1 MQQRRKNTSG
11 SHGPALDLDFK
22 ERLGALRNLPE
33 FFSLIWSCNNWLA
46 ALNILLRVIRA
57 SLPLAMLY
65 VGKLIIDE
73 IVRISVIASGP
84 AVENPDMSI
93 VTIYVLIELGLAV
106 FSDLLGR
113 GIALLDSLLGDLV
126 SHEISLR
133 LMHQSARLDLEC
145 FEDSDFYDKLERA
158 RRQASSR
165 ILLMSQ
171 VLAQLQDSIT
181 VFFLAAALITFNAWL
196 LLLLAITLIPA
207 FLGETHFN
215 SQSYSL
221 MYGWT
226 QERRELDYLRFAGAS
241 DETAKEVKIFGL
253 SDFFGSRYKKLA
265 GEYYRANRDLSARRA
280 AWGGLLSMVG
290 SLGYYTAYA
299 VIIYRTVYG
308 ELSLGD
314 LTFLS
319 GSFLRLRSLM
329 EAILI
334 RFSSI
339 ADSALYLR
347 DLFDFLEMEP
357 RIISI
362 DNSLPFPVTIRKG
375 FTFENVGFRY
385 PQMKQWVLRDVSFTL
400 HPGEKLALVGEN
412 GAGKTTLVKLLTRL
426 YDPVEGRIMLDGH
439 DLRKYNLDGLRDAV
453 GVIFQDYVKYHLTA
467 TENIAVG
474 LIDERNNETRI
485 KEAARQ
491 SLADKVIENL
501 PNGYQQMIGRWF
513 KQGTNLSGGEW
524 QKIAIARAYMRDAQ
538 LLILD
543 EPTASLDARAE
554 NEVFRRFVELTFDK
568 GAVLISHRFST
579 VRMADRIVVLHEGK
593 LLEHGTHDELLAV
606 GGDTANYFKCRPLD
620 IVDESMVIFYTK
632 TLRRILDVF
641 LHNP

>member
-196 LLLLAITLIPA
+196 LLLLAITLFPA

-568 GAVLISHRFST
+568 CAVLISHRFST

-606 GGDTANYFKCRPLD
+606 GGRYSELFQMQAAGYC
-620 IVDESMVIFYTK
+620 
-632 TLRRILDVF
+632 
-641 LHNP
+641 

>member
-1 MQQRRKNTSG
+1 
-11 SHGPALDLDFK
+11 
-22 ERLGALRNLPE
+22 
-33 FFSLIWSCNNWLA
+33 
-46 ALNILLRVIRA
+46 
-57 SLPLAMLY
+57 MLY

-73 IVRISVIASGP
+73 IVRISVSVSSP
-84 AVENPDMSI
+84 AVENQEMSI
-93 VTIYVLIELGLAV
+93 LLTLVLVELGLAV
-106 FSDLLGR
+106 LSDLLGR
-113 GIALLDSLLGDLV
+113 GIALVESLLGDLV

-133 LMHQSARLDLEC
+133 LMKQSARLDLEC
-145 FEDSDFYDKLERA
+145 FEDAEFYDKLERA

-171 VLAQLQDSIT
+171 ALTQLQDAIT
-181 VFFLAAALITFNAWL
+181 VLFLAAALITFNAWL

-241 DETAKEVKIFGL
+241 EETAKEVKIFGL

-265 GEYYRANRDLSARRA
+265 GEYYHANKNLSVRRA
-280 AWGGLLSMVG
+280 AWGGLLSILG
-290 SLGYYTAYA
+290 SIGYYTAYV
-299 VIIYRTVYG
+299 VIIFRTVNG

-314 LTFLS
+314 LIFLS

-329 EAILI
+329 ESILI

-339 ADSALYLR
+339 ADSALYLK

-357 RIISI
+357 NISSKK
-362 DNSLPFPVTIRKG
+362 NALPFPETIREG
-375 FTFENVGFRY
+375 FTFEHVSFRY
-385 PQMKQWVLRDVSFTL
+385 PQTEQWVLRDISFTL

-426 YDPVEGRIMLDGH
+426 YDPDEGRILLEGH
-439 DLRKYNLDGLRDAV
+439 DLRDYDLDGLRDAA
-453 GVIFQDYVKYHLTA
+453 GVIFQDYVKYHLTVA
-467 TENIAVG
+467 ENIAVG
-474 LIDERNNETRI
+474 RIDERNNEARI
-485 KEAARQ
+485 VEAAQR
-491 SLADKVIENL
+491 SLADTVIDKL
-501 PNGYQQMIGRWF
+501 PDGYQQMIGRWF

-543 EPTASLDARAE
+543 EPTAALDARAE
-554 NEVFRRFVELTFDK
+554 HEVFRRFVELTYDK
-568 GAVLISHRFST
+568 CAVLISHRFST

-593 LLEHGTHDELLAV
+593 LLEHGTHEELLAAQ
-606 GGDTANYFKCRPLD
+606 GQYSELFQLQAAGYR
-620 IVDESMVIFYTK
+620 
-632 TLRRILDVF
+632 
-641 LHNP
+641 

>member
-280 AWGGLLSMVG
+280 AWGGLLSIVG

-339 ADSALYLR
+339 AAGALYLR

-568 GAVLISHRFST
+568 CAVLISHRFST
-579 VRMADRIVVLHEGK
+579 VRMADRIVVLHEGR

-606 GGDTANYFKCRPLD
+606 GGRYSELFQMQAAGYC
-620 IVDESMVIFYTK
+620 
-632 TLRRILDVF
+632 
-641 LHNP
+641 

>member
-1 MQQRRKNTSG
+1 MQQRKKNASG

-46 ALNILLRVIRA
+46 VLNILLRVIRA

-73 IVRISVIASGP
+73 IVRISVIASGS

-171 VLAQLQDSIT
+171 VLTQLQDSIT

-265 GEYYRANRDLSARRA
+265 GEYYRANRDLSTRRA

-290 SLGYYTAYA
+290 SFGYYTAYA

-339 ADSALYLR
+339 ADGALYLR

-426 YDPVEGRIMLDGH
+426 YDPVEGRILLDGH
-439 DLRKYNLDGLRDAV
+439 DLRQYSLDGLRDAV

-568 GAVLISHRFST
+568 CAVLISHRFST

-606 GGDTANYFKCRPLD
+606 GGRYSELFQMQAAGYC
-620 IVDESMVIFYTK
+620 
-632 TLRRILDVF
+632 
-641 LHNP
+641 

>member
-33 FFSLIWSCNNWLA
+33 FFNLIWSCNNWLA

-57 SLPLAMLY
+57 SLPLAILY

-93 VTIYVLIELGLAV
+93 VTIYVLIELSLAV

-165 ILLMSQ
+165 ILLMSH
-171 VLAQLQDSIT
+171 VLTQLQDSIT
-181 VFFLAAALITFNAWL
+181 VLFLATALITFNAWL
-196 LLLLAITLIPA
+196 LLLLVITLIPA

-215 SQSYSL
+215 SQSYTL

-226 QERRELDYLRFAGAS
+226 EERRELDYLRFAGAS

-568 GAVLISHRFST
+568 CAVLISHRFST

-606 GGDTANYFKCRPLD
+606 GGRYSELFQMQAAGYC
-620 IVDESMVIFYTK
+620 
-632 TLRRILDVF
+632 
-641 LHNP
+641 

>member
-171 VLAQLQDSIT
+171 VLTQLQDSIT

-362 DNSLPFPVTIRKG
+362 YNSLPFPVTIRKG

-474 LIDERNNETRI
+474 LIDERNNETRL

-568 GAVLISHRFST
+568 CAVLISHRFST

-606 GGDTANYFKCRPLD
+606 GGRYSELFQMQAAGYC
-620 IVDESMVIFYTK
+620 
-632 TLRRILDVF
+632 
-641 LHNP
+641 

>member
-265 GEYYRANRDLSARRA
+265 GEYYRANRDLSTRRA

-568 GAVLISHRFST
+568 CAVLISHRFST

-606 GGDTANYFKCRPLD
+606 GGRYSELFQMQAAGYC
-620 IVDESMVIFYTK
+620 
-632 TLRRILDVF
+632 
-641 LHNP
+641 

>member
-196 LLLLAITLIPA
+196 LLLLAITLVPA

-568 GAVLISHRFST
+568 CAVLISHRFST

-606 GGDTANYFKCRPLD
+606 GGRYSELFQMQAAGYC
-620 IVDESMVIFYTK
+620 
-632 TLRRILDVF
+632 
-641 LHNP
+641 

>member
-46 ALNILLRVIRA
+46 ALNILLSVIRA

-196 LLLLAITLIPA
+196 LLLLAITLVPA

-226 QERRELDYLRFAGAS
+226 QERRELDYLRFAGSS

-265 GEYYRANRDLSARRA
+265 REYYRANSDLSARRA

-385 PQMKQWVLRDVSFTL
+385 PQMKQWVLRDVAFTL

-491 SLADKVIENL
+491 SLADRVIENL

-568 GAVLISHRFST
+568 CAVLISHRFST

-606 GGDTANYFKCRPLD
+606 GGRYSELFQMQAAGYC
-620 IVDESMVIFYTK
+620 
-632 TLRRILDVF
+632 
-641 LHNP
+641 

>member
-93 VTIYVLIELGLAV
+93 VTIYVLIELSLAV

-568 GAVLISHRFST
+568 CAVLISHRFST

-606 GGDTANYFKCRPLD
+606 GGRYSELFQMQAAGYC
-620 IVDESMVIFYTK
+620 
-632 TLRRILDVF
+632 
-641 LHNP
+641 

>member
-171 VLAQLQDSIT
+171 VLTQLQDSIT

-280 AWGGLLSMVG
+280 AWGGLLSMFG

-568 GAVLISHRFST
+568 CAVLISHRFST
-579 VRMADRIVVLHEGK
+579 VRMADRIVVLHEGQ

-606 GGDTANYFKCRPLD
+606 GGRYSELFQMQAAGYC
-620 IVDESMVIFYTK
+620 
-632 TLRRILDVF
+632 
-641 LHNP
+641 

>member
-265 GEYYRANRDLSARRA
+265 GEYYRANRDLSTRRA
-280 AWGGLLSMVG
+280 ACGGLLSMVG

-568 GAVLISHRFST
+568 CAVLISHRFST
-579 VRMADRIVVLHEGK
+579 VRMADRIIVLHEGK

-606 GGDTANYFKCRPLD
+606 GGRYSELFQMQAAGYC
-620 IVDESMVIFYTK
+620 
-632 TLRRILDVF
+632 
-641 LHNP
+641 

>member
-1 MQQRRKNTSG
+1 MQQRRKTTSG

-73 IVRISVIASGP
+73 IVRISVIVSGP

-171 VLAQLQDSIT
+171 VLTQLQDSIT

-362 DNSLPFPVTIRKG
+362 DNSLPFPVTILKG

-568 GAVLISHRFST
+568 CAVLISHRFST

-593 LLEHGTHDELLAV
+593 LLEHGTHNELLAV
-606 GGDTANYFKCRPLD
+606 GGRYSELFQMQAAGYC
-620 IVDESMVIFYTK
+620 
-632 TLRRILDVF
+632 
-641 LHNP
+641 

>member
-73 IVRISVIASGP
+73 IVRISVIASEP
-84 AVENPDMSI
+84 AVENPEMSI

-145 FEDSDFYDKLERA
+145 FEDSEFYDKLERA

-171 VLAQLQDSIT
+171 VLTQLQDSIT

-426 YDPVEGRIMLDGH
+426 YDPVEGRILLDGH
-439 DLRKYNLDGLRDAV
+439 DLRQYSLDGLRDAV

-568 GAVLISHRFST
+568 CAVLISHRFST

-606 GGDTANYFKCRPLD
+606 GGRYSELFQMQAAGYC
-620 IVDESMVIFYTK
+620 
-632 TLRRILDVF
+632 
-641 LHNP
+641 

>member
-73 IVRISVIASGP
+73 IVRISVIASEP
-84 AVENPDMSI
+84 AVENPEMSI

-171 VLAQLQDSIT
+171 VLTQLQDSIT

-253 SDFFGSRYKKLA
+253 SDFFGRRYKKLA

-290 SLGYYTAYA
+290 SFGYYTAYA

-329 EAILI
+329 ESILI

-568 GAVLISHRFST
+568 CAVLISHRFST

-606 GGDTANYFKCRPLD
+606 GGRYSELFQMQAAGYC
-620 IVDESMVIFYTK
+620 
-632 TLRRILDVF
+632 
-641 LHNP
+641 

>member
-501 PNGYQQMIGRWF
+501 PNGYHQMIGRWF

-568 GAVLISHRFST
+568 CAVLISHRFST

-606 GGDTANYFKCRPLD
+606 GGRYSELFQMQAAGYC
-620 IVDESMVIFYTK
+620 
-632 TLRRILDVF
+632 
-641 LHNP
+641 

>member
-84 AVENPDMSI
+84 AVENPEMSI
-93 VTIYVLIELGLAV
+93 VTTYVFIELGLAV

-568 GAVLISHRFST
+568 CAVLISHRFST

-606 GGDTANYFKCRPLD
+606 GGRYSELFQMQAAGYC
-620 IVDESMVIFYTK
+620 
-632 TLRRILDVF
+632 
-641 LHNP
+641 

>member
-474 LIDERNNETRI
+474 LIEERNNETRI

-568 GAVLISHRFST
+568 CAVLISHRFST

-606 GGDTANYFKCRPLD
+606 GGRYSELFQMQAAGYC
-620 IVDESMVIFYTK
+620 
-632 TLRRILDVF
+632 
-641 LHNP
+641 

>member
-93 VTIYVLIELGLAV
+93 VTIYVVIELGLAV

-171 VLAQLQDSIT
+171 VLTQLQDSIT

-362 DNSLPFPVTIRKG
+362 DDSLPFPVTIRKG

-568 GAVLISHRFST
+568 CAVLISHRFST

-606 GGDTANYFKCRPLD
+606 GGRYSELFQMQAAGYC
-620 IVDESMVIFYTK
+620 
-632 TLRRILDVF
+632 
-641 LHNP
+641 

>member
-93 VTIYVLIELGLAV
+93 VTIYVFIELGLAV

-299 VIIYRTVYG
+299 AIIYRTVYG

-314 LTFLS
+314 MTFLS

-568 GAVLISHRFST
+568 CAVLISHRFST

-606 GGDTANYFKCRPLD
+606 GGRYSELFQMQAAGYC
-620 IVDESMVIFYTK
+620 
-632 TLRRILDVF
+632 
-641 LHNP
+641 

>member
-474 LIDERNNETRI
+474 LIDERNNQTRI

-568 GAVLISHRFST
+568 CAVLISHRFST

-606 GGDTANYFKCRPLD
+606 GGRYSELFQMQAAGYC
-620 IVDESMVIFYTK
+620 
-632 TLRRILDVF
+632 
-641 LHNP
+641 

>member
-265 GEYYRANRDLSARRA
+265 GEYYRANRDLSTRRA

-290 SLGYYTAYA
+290 SFGYYTAYA

-568 GAVLISHRFST
+568 CAVLISHRFST

-606 GGDTANYFKCRPLD
+606 GGRYSELFQMQAAGYC
-620 IVDESMVIFYTK
+620 
-632 TLRRILDVF
+632 
-641 LHNP
+641 

>member
-265 GEYYRANRDLSARRA
+265 GEYYRANSDLSARRA
-280 AWGGLLSMVG
+280 AWGGLLSIVG

-568 GAVLISHRFST
+568 CAVLISHRFST

-606 GGDTANYFKCRPLD
+606 GGRYSELFQMQAAGYC
-620 IVDESMVIFYTK
+620 
-632 TLRRILDVF
+632 
-641 LHNP
+641 

>member
-1 MQQRRKNTSG
+1 MQQRLKSTSG
-11 SHGPALDLDFK
+11 AHGTAHDLDFK
-22 ERLGALRNLPE
+22 ERLVALNNLPE
-33 FFSLIWSCNNWLA
+33 FFGLIWSCDHRLA
-46 ALNILLRVIRA
+46 VLNILLRVIRA
-57 SLPLAMLY
+57 SLPLMMLF

-73 IVRISVIASGP
+73 IVRISVSASSP
-84 AVENPDMSI
+84 AVENHEMSI
-93 VTIYVLIELGLAV
+93 LLTLVLVELGLAV

-113 GIALLDSLLGDLV
+113 GIALVDSLLGDLV

-133 LMHQSARLDLEC
+133 LMKQSARLDLEC
-145 FEDSDFYDKLERA
+145 FEDAEFYDKLERA

-171 VLAQLQDSIT
+171 ALTQLQDAIT

-196 LLLLAITLIPA
+196 LLLLAITLLPA

-241 DETAKEVKIFGL
+241 EETAKEVKIFGL

-265 GEYYRANRDLSARRA
+265 GEYYHANKNLSVRRA
-280 AWGGLLSMVG
+280 AWGGLLSILG
-290 SLGYYTAYA
+290 SIGYYIAYV
-299 VIIYRTVYG
+299 VIIFRTVNG

-314 LTFLS
+314 LFFLS

-329 EAILI
+329 ESILI

-339 ADSALYLR
+339 ADSALYLK

-357 RIISI
+357 NIS
-362 DNSLPFPVTIRKG
+362 SKKSALPFPETIREG
-375 FTFENVGFRY
+375 FTFEQVSFRY
-385 PQMKQWVLRDVSFTL
+385 PQTEQWVLRDISFTL

-426 YDPVEGRIMLDGH
+426 YDPDEGRILLEGH
-439 DLRKYNLDGLRDAV
+439 DLRDYDLDGLRDAA

-467 TENIAVG
+467 AENIAVG
-474 LIDERNNETRI
+474 RIDERNNEARI
-485 KEAARQ
+485 VEAAQR
-491 SLADKVIENL
+491 SLADTVIDKL
-501 PNGYQQMIGRWF
+501 PDGYQQMIGRWF

-543 EPTASLDARAE
+543 EPTAALDARAE
-554 NEVFRRFVELTFDK
+554 HEVFRRFVELTYDK
-568 GAVLISHRFST
+568 CAILISHRFST

-593 LLEHGTHDELLAV
+593 LLEHGTHEELLAAK
-606 GGDTANYFKCRPLD
+606 GQYSELFQLQAAGYR
-620 IVDESMVIFYTK
+620 
-632 TLRRILDVF
+632 
-641 LHNP
+641 

>member
-196 LLLLAITLIPA
+196 LLLLTITLIPA

-568 GAVLISHRFST
+568 CAVLISHRFST

-606 GGDTANYFKCRPLD
+606 GGRYSELFQMQAAGYC
-620 IVDESMVIFYTK
+620 
-632 TLRRILDVF
+632 
-641 LHNP
+641 

>member
-84 AVENPDMSI
+84 VVENPDMSI
-93 VTIYVLIELGLAV
+93 VTVYVFIELGLAV

-265 GEYYRANRDLSARRA
+265 GEYYRANRDLSTRRA

-290 SLGYYTAYA
+290 SFGYYTAYA

-568 GAVLISHRFST
+568 CAVLISHRFST

-606 GGDTANYFKCRPLD
+606 GGRYSELFQMQAAGYC
-620 IVDESMVIFYTK
+620 
-632 TLRRILDVF
+632 
-641 LHNP
+641 

>member
-11 SHGPALDLDFK
+11 SHGAVLDLDFK

-33 FFSLIWSCNNWLA
+33 FFGLIWSCNNWLA
-46 ALNILLRVIRA
+46 VLNILLRVIRA

-65 VGKLIIDE
+65 IGKLIIDE
-73 IVRISVIASGP
+73 IVRISVIVSGP
-84 AVENPDMSI
+84 ALENPDMSI
-93 VTIYVLIELGLAV
+93 VSIYVLIELGLAV

-126 SHEISLR
+126 SHEISSR
-133 LMHQSARLDLEC
+133 LMYQAARLDLEC

-171 VLAQLQDSIT
+171 VLTQLQDSIT

-196 LLLLAITLIPA
+196 LLLLATALIPA

-265 GEYYRANRDLSARRA
+265 GEYYRANRDLSVRRA
-280 AWGGLLSMVG
+280 AWGGLLSIAG

-299 VIIYRTVYG
+299 VIIYRTVLG

-329 EAILI
+329 ETILI
-334 RFSSI
+334 RFSGI

-347 DLFDFLEMEP
+347 DLFDFLEMKP
-357 RIISI
+357 RIFSI
-362 DNSLPFPVTIRKG
+362 DNSLPFPVTIREG

-385 PQMKQWVLRDVSFTL
+385 PEMKQWVLRGVSFTL

-467 TENIAVG
+467 SENIAVG

-485 KEAARQ
+485 EEAARQ

-501 PNGYQQMIGRWF
+501 PNGYKQMIGRWF

-568 GAVLISHRFST
+568 CAVLISHRFST

-593 LLEHGTHDELLAV
+593 LLEQGTHEELLAV
-606 GGDTANYFKCRPLD
+606 GGRYSELFQMQAAGY
-620 IVDESMVIFYTK
+620 S
-632 TLRRILDVF
+632 
-641 LHNP
+641 

>member
-171 VLAQLQDSIT
+171 VLTQLQDSIT

-439 DLRKYNLDGLRDAV
+439 DLQKYNLDGLRDAV

-568 GAVLISHRFST
+568 CAVLISHRFST

-606 GGDTANYFKCRPLD
+606 GGRYSELFQMQAAGYC
-620 IVDESMVIFYTK
+620 
-632 TLRRILDVF
+632 
-641 LHNP
+641 

>member
-11 SHGPALDLDFK
+11 SHGSALDLDFK

-568 GAVLISHRFST
+568 CAVLISHRFST

-606 GGDTANYFKCRPLD
+606 GGRYSELFQMQAAGYC
-620 IVDESMVIFYTK
+620 
-632 TLRRILDVF
+632 
-641 LHNP
+641 

>member
-84 AVENPDMSI
+84 AVENTDMSI

-171 VLAQLQDSIT
+171 VLTQLQDSIT

-568 GAVLISHRFST
+568 CAVLISHRFST
-579 VRMADRIVVLHEGK
+579 VRMADRIVVLHEGR

-606 GGDTANYFKCRPLD
+606 GGRYSELFQMQAAGYC
-620 IVDESMVIFYTK
+620 
-632 TLRRILDVF
+632 
-641 LHNP
+641 